1 MINVLFLGWLS
12 FYEPKPAPP
21 SYIPKS
27 QRMPKSQ
34 WIKAYLKFLRGAP
47 IHWSRHSITTTT
59 GQRSR
64 RSGYPLGYKR
74 KTKRKRKPTPLVEAF
89 PTTYND
95 KQIKTIHWDS
105 DGQPL
110 MVDNGA
116 SASITPHLTD
126 FISPPKPINS
136 KVKGIG
142 GHAQATYKGTV
153 QWKIQDDQ
161 GQSHRFTLP
170 NSYYVATAP
179 SHILYPQ
186 HLAQTAKDNYPL
198 PLGTGEVTG
207 DEYIQ
212 LFWDQRKYVKT
223 IKLDPRRNIGMT
235 HTAPGI
241 HRFTDFLAQ
250 QAITTPAGPC
260 CFDTHVIPED
270 DDEESLQP
278 PDPIQP
284 QTQEIQPQFPLQQME
299 PLATPQDPS
308 EKTLPTTT
316 QLEFSPIQQTEKP
329 NLIEEEEEPSKL
341 TPSDELLR
349 WHYKLGHAPFTRLQQ
364 MATRGDLPIR
374 LATVIPPFC
383 AACKYGK
390 QTKRPWRTKGPQ
402 GHIRMTTLPGQVV
415 SVDQL
420 ESSTPGF
427 VAQLKGLLTTQ
438 RYKYATIFVDQ
449 YSKLS
454 FVFLQKRITSAE
466 TVLAK
471 QSFERFACDHGVK
484 ILHYHADNGRFADN
498 GFIQACKDNNQGLT
512 YCGVNAHFQNGVAE
526 KRIWD
531 LQEQARTMLLFAVH
545 KWPKMLSMALWP
557 YALPTA
563 NEVRNATPLDNQ
575 TKTPLELFT
584 QVDIAPKLK
593 HFHTFGCPTYIL
605 DNKLQGNQTIQK
617 WQARAR
623 LGIYLGPS
631 PNHSRSISLIL
642 NPHTGHTLPQYHV
655 KHDDFFETVTPK
667 KTTNF
672 DAPPPEWKYLARFLQ
687 RKRPSQQKAGDT
699 KHTSQHNTS
708 VQVSEGAR
716 HEPTMNPPTEQPL
729 QSELNPHIEE
739 QANPR
744 ILAPPQQ
751 LPQEEMPPIAP
762 IVPPTLE
769 EETPQVTT
777 TRSGRSIR
785 PTARYQQSLA
795 QREQGIVAWEILV
808 DQDKQENIPTAKQQY
823 DLQAQLAEPIVYAAS
838 SDPDILYLH
847 EAMRASDRAQFIK
860 AMEREIKGDEEGNHW
875 VLVPKHQVPKGT
887 KVLDAVWSMRRK
899 RRIESQEIYKWKA
912 RLNVHGGQQVHGI
925 DYWDTYTPVVA
936 WPVIQFFF
944 ILYINQGWKTR
955 QLDFI
960 MAFPQAPIQ
969 TPLYMNIPK
978 GYKMP
983 KDKNNHPMVLKLIRN
998 IYGQKQGPKVWGDFL
1013 HQGLT
1018 KASFE
1023 QSKVDPCLYYRE
1035 GLIFLVYI
1043 DDCLLLSP
1051 SDKLIDQGISDLRKA
1066 EPCFNM
1072 EDQGTVNDFLG
1083 IQVKHKQNGEITLTQ
1098 PQLIASILN
1107 DLHLNK
1113 NNVHTRKTPS
1123 LSTILLHKDANGQPM
1138 TNEFNYRSVIG
1149 KLNFLEKSTRPDI
1162 AYAVHQCARFSV
1174 DPKQSHADAVKHIGR
1189 YLKGAPNVG
1198 ITLRPDTQQSF
1209 QCWVDADFSGNWK
1222 PEGAQHDPMTA
1233 KSRSGW
1239 IILYAGCPITWLSK
1253 LQTLTALSTTE
1264 AEYVALSMAMRE
1276 QLPLIQ
1282 LLKEVIAHK
1291 IDATLQPTTIHCKA
1305 FEDNSG
1311 ALEMAKVPK
1320 MRPRTKHLNN
1330 VYHHFRE
1337 SVQNNDVTLI
1347 AVRSDEQLA
1356 DLLTKPLPDALFQRF
1371 WDQVLNSTTAD
1382 QKPLGEGV

>member
-1 MINVLFLGWLS
+1 MINLLFLGWLS
-12 FYEPKPAPP
+12 FYEPKTEPP
-21 SYIPKS
+21 SYTPKS
-27 QRMPKSQ
+27 QRMSKSQ
-34 WIKAYLKFLRGAP
+34 WIKAYLKFIQGAN
-47 IHWSRHSITTTT
+47 IHWARHSITTTT

-74 KTKRKRKPTPLVEAF
+74 QIKRKRNPPPMVDAF
-89 PTTYND
+89 PTTNTD

-142 GHAQATYKGTV
+142 GHAQAMYKGTL
-153 QWKIQDDQ
+153 QWKIQDNQ
-161 GQSHRFTLP
+161 GQSDRFTLP

-179 SHILYPQ
+179 SRILCPQ

-241 HRFTDFLAQ
+241 HRYTDFLAQ
-250 QAITTPAGPC
+250 QATITPEGPC
-260 CFDTHVIPED
+260 CFDTHVIPDD
-270 DDEESLQP
+270 DDEGSLQP

-284 QTQEIQPQFPLQQME
+284 QMQEIQPQFPLQQMG
-299 PLATPQDPS
+299 PLTTTPDPITKDPI
-308 EKTLPTTT
+308 EKTLQTMT
-316 QLEFSPIQQTEKP
+316 QLDFAPLQQTEKP

-341 TPSDELLR
+341 NPSDELLR

-364 MATRGDLPIR
+364 MAKRGDLPKR
-374 LATVIPPFC
+374 LAAVIPPFC

-402 GHIRMTTLPGQVV
+402 GHIRTTTTPGQVV

-438 RYKYATIFVDQ
+438 RYNYATIFVDQ

-471 QSFERFACDHGVK
+471 QSFERFARDHGVK

-526 KRIWD
+526 KRIRD

-557 YALPTA
+557 YALRMA

-575 TKTPLELFT
+575 NKTPQELFT
-584 QVDIAPKLK
+584 QVEIAPKLK

-605 DNKLQGNQTIQK
+605 DNRLQGNKALQK
-617 WQARAR
+617 WQARSR

-642 NPHTGHTLPQYHV
+642 NPRTGHVLPQYHV
-655 KHDDFFETVTPK
+655 KHDDFFETVNPK

-672 DAPPPEWKYLARFLQ
+672 DAPSPEWKYLARFLQ
-687 RKRPSQQKAGDT
+687 WKRPAQQKVGDS
-699 KHTSQHNTS
+699 KCTSQPATS
-708 VQVSEGAR
+708 AQVSEGAR
-716 HEPTMNPPTEQPL
+716 QEPAIHPPMEQPR
-729 QSELNPHIEE
+729 QSDLDLPIEE

-751 LPQEEMPPIAP
+751 QPQQDEELPVASL
-762 IVPPTLE
+762 VPPPLE
-769 EETPQVTT
+769 EETPPVTT
-777 TRSGRSIR
+777 TRSGRAIR

-795 QREQGIVAWEILV
+795 QREQRIVAWEILV
-808 DQDKQENIPTAKQQY
+808 DQDEQENIPTAKQQY
-823 DLQAQLAEPIVYAAS
+823 ELQVQLSEPIVYAAS
-838 SDPDILYLH
+838 NDPDILYLH
-847 EAMRASDRAQFIK
+847 EAMKSPDRTQFLK
-860 AMEREIKGDEEGNHW
+860 AMEREIKGHEEGNHW

-899 RRIESQEIYKWKA
+899 RRIESQEIYKWKS

-925 DYWDTYTPVVA
+925 NYWDTYTPVVA
-936 WPVIQFFF
+936 WPVIRFFF
-944 ILYINQGWKTR
+944 IL
-955 QLDFI
+955 
-960 MAFPQAPIQ
+960 
-969 TPLYMNIPK
+969 
-978 GYKMP
+978 
-983 KDKNNHPMVLKLIRN
+983 
-998 IYGQKQGPKVWGDFL
+998 
-1013 HQGLT
+1013 
-1018 KASFE
+1018 
-1023 QSKVDPCLYYRE
+1023 
-1035 GLIFLVYI
+1035 
-1043 DDCLLLSP
+1043 
-1051 SDKLIDQGISDLRKA
+1051 
-1066 EPCFNM
+1066 
-1072 EDQGTVNDFLG
+1072 
-1083 IQVKHKQNGEITLTQ
+1083 
-1098 PQLIASILN
+1098 
-1107 DLHLNK
+1107 
-1113 NNVHTRKTPS
+1113 
-1123 LSTILLHKDANGQPM
+1123 
-1138 TNEFNYRSVIG
+1138 
-1149 KLNFLEKSTRPDI
+1149 
-1162 AYAVHQCARFSV
+1162 
-1174 DPKQSHADAVKHIGR
+1174 
-1189 YLKGAPNVG
+1189 
-1198 ITLRPDTQQSF
+1198 
-1209 QCWVDADFSGNWK
+1209 
-1222 PEGAQHDPMTA
+1222 
-1233 KSRSGW
+1233 
-1239 IILYAGCPITWLSK
+1239 
-1253 LQTLTALSTTE
+1253 
-1264 AEYVALSMAMRE
+1264 
-1276 QLPLIQ
+1276 
-1282 LLKEVIAHK
+1282 
-1291 IDATLQPTTIHCKA
+1291 
-1305 FEDNSG
+1305 
-1311 ALEMAKVPK
+1311 
-1320 MRPRTKHLNN
+1320 
-1330 VYHHFRE
+1330 
-1337 SVQNNDVTLI
+1337 
-1347 AVRSDEQLA
+1347 
-1356 DLLTKPLPDALFQRF
+1356 
-1371 WDQVLNSTTAD
+1371 
-1382 QKPLGEGV
+1382 